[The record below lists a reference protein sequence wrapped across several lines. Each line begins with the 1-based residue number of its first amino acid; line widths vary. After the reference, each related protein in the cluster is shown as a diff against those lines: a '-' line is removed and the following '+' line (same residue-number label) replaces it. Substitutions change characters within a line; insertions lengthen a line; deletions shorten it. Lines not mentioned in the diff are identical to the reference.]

1 VTAPPELYPAI
12 DVLGGKAVR
21 LEQGDFE
28 RRKEYDA
35 DPLDAARRWVD
46 QGAARLHVVDLD
58 GARDGRPV
66 NLEQLERIAAVA
78 GVPVQYG
85 GGLRSVEGVEAA
97 LAAGADRVVVG
108 TTAFTDPDVL
118 EAMLQSGSDRV
129 CVALDVRG
137 GVIATSGW
145 VASTE
150 TTAPQAAIALAGRGV
165 RNFVYTSVDRDG
177 TLEGPDVEGVQ
188 RVLEVAGEAR
198 VVYSGGIGSAEDL
211 RPLASLPLEG
221 VIVGKALYE
230 GRVSVQDGRL
240 ALGAAR

>member
-1 VTAPPELYPAI
+1 VPALYPAI
-12 DVLGGKAVR
+12 DILGGKAVR

-46 QGAARLHVVDLD
+46 DGATRLHVVDLD
-58 GARDGRPV
+58 GAREGRPV
-66 NLEQLERIAAVA
+66 NLGQLARIAAAA

-85 GGLRSVEGVEAA
+85 GGLRSVEAVEEA
-97 LAAGADRVVVG
+97 LEAGADRVVVG

-118 EAMLQSGSDRV
+118 EAMVQSGGGRV
-129 CVALDVRG
+129 WVALDVRG
-137 GVIATSGW
+137 GVIATAGW
-145 VASTE
+145 LAITE
-150 TTAPQAAIALAGRGV
+150 TTAPQAAIALAGQGV
-165 RNFVYTSVDRDG
+165 RGFVYTSVDSDG
-177 TLEGPDVEGVQ
+177 MLEGPDVEAVQ
-188 RVLEVAGEAR
+188 HVLDAAGEAP
-198 VVYSGGIGSAEDL
+198 VVYSGGIGSVDDL

-230 GRVSVQDGRL
+230 GRVSVRDGQL